1 MSDTKIKYSKLKDI
15 CIDNFWIMPSTPK
28 YVNEGIPYLTS
39 KNIKNGKINICD
51 VNYISETDYKNISNN
66 RTIQSD
72 DILLSMI
79 GTIGE
84 IAIVNEND
92 LPFYGQNMYLLRLN
106 TNIVNVKYFY
116 YFYKSSIVQKKLLS
130 GKNQGTQGYLRTKNI
145 EELVVPIPS
154 LAEQNKIVEILDKF
168 ELKRVS
174 YYPSLSRI
182 FFLQ

>member
-1 MSDTKIKYSKLKDI
+1 MVKIMSDTKIKYSKLKDI

-116 YFYKSSIVQKKLLS
+116 YFYKSSIVQK
-130 GKNQGTQGYLRTKNI
+130 NY
-145 EELVVPIPS
+145 
-154 LAEQNKIVEILDKF
+154 
-168 ELKRVS
+168 
-174 YYPSLSRI
+174 
-182 FFLQ
+182 